1 MNVLELHGIEKTYGD
16 VRVLDDVNLEVREG
30 ETLGII
36 GPTGAGKS
44 TLLRIINLLERP
56 DSGEIIFQGEN
67 VAEKRDV
74 DVRRRMGMVFQNT
87 PVFRG
92 TIRES
97 ILYGPHL
104 RGMKPEDRE
113 VREILELVG
122 LEDASRKTNELSGG
136 ERQRLALAQV
146 LINRPELVLLD
157 EATSSL
163 DPVST
168 RRMEEVISE
177 LDVTVI
183 LTTHDLIQGQKLSDR
198 IAILNRRILQVG
210 EPAEV
215 FRRPASRFVAE
226 FVGAENI
233 LRGRARVTPDGV
245 TIIEC
250 DGVSI
255 YSSEEAEGVVSATVR
270 PEDITVS
277 WGRVES
283 SALNQLR
290 GTVKAIRD
298 SGTLQELEVRCGG
311 ETLTVHMTAR
321 SLHDMGITTGSEV
334 WLEFKAS
341 AVHVIR

>member
-1 MNVLELHGIEKTYGD
+1 MNVLELKGIKKTYSG
-16 VRVLDDVNLEVREG
+16 VGVLDDINLEVKEG

-56 DSGEIIFQGEN
+56 DSGEIIFQGED
-67 VAEKRDV
+67 VAGKRCV
-74 DVRRRMGMVFQNT
+74 DVRRKMGMVFQNT

-92 TIRES
+92 TVRES
-97 ILYGPHL
+97 ILYGPHV
-104 RGMKPEDRE
+104 RGRRPGERE
-113 VREILELVG
+113 VREVLELVG
-122 LEDASRKTNELSGG
+122 LEDASRKTSELSGG

-163 DPVST
+163 DPLST
-168 RRMEEVISE
+168 GKMEEVIAG

-210 EPAEV
+210 EPEEV

-233 LRGRARVTPDGV
+233 LVGTASVTPDGV

-255 YSSEEAEGVVSATVR
+255 YSSEEAEGMVSATVR

-290 GTVKAIRD
+290 GAVKAIRD